1 MSSPFQQKFSG
12 KSPLKQGAY
21 ESAADNP
28 VYVSNQ
34 PAMNAMQDAI
44 AKVGVAAIKAS
55 NTPEKKAKRLSKRI
69 KKRDERETK
78 KLKDGTWIAPKEGS
92 TETIPASAQDIA
104 DNKSLRGIAEG
115 SGKFLEYNFLGG
127 AHKSDPPG
135 STKVT
140 KTTKATEGNKG
151 YNKARSKTDKLQER
165 LDSTLEKVESNK
177 NNKKSKAFFCKGKAA
192 GSHLDSYGK
201 TVTCP

>member
-44 AKVGVAAIKAS
+44 AEVGVAAIKAS

-69 KKRDERETK
+69 KRRGKREEEK
-78 KLKDGTWIAPKEGS
+78 IKDGTWIAPQKGS
-92 TETIPASAQDIA
+92 
-104 DNKSLRGIAEG
+104 AE
-115 SGKFLEYNFLGG
+115 
-127 AHKSDPPG
+127 
-135 STKVT
+135 
-140 KTTKATEGNKG
+140 TEGNKG
-151 YNKARSKTDKLQER
+151 YNKAHKKTDKLQER
-165 LDSTLEKVESNK
+165 LDSTLKEVESNK
-177 NNKKSKAFFCKGKAA
+177 NNKKSKAFFCKGRAA
-192 GSHLDSYGK
+192 GSHLDSYGN

>member
-28 VYVSNQ
+28 VYVSTQ

-55 NTPEKKAKRLSKRI
+55 NTPEKKAKRQNKRADRREKRQG
-69 KKRDERETK
+69 KKFPGQTKETE
-78 KLKDGTWIAPKEGS
+78 A
-92 TETIPASAQDIA
+92 ETSFIE
-104 DNKSLRGIAEG
+104 KTAEIR
-115 SGKFLEYNFLGG
+115 
-127 AHKSDPPG
+127 
-135 STKVT
+135 
-140 KTTKATEGNKG
+140 TKADDNTLLAENNK
-151 YNKARSKTDKLQER
+151 K
-165 LDSTLEKVESNK
+165 
-177 NNKKSKAFFCKGKAA
+177 NKKSKAFFCKGKAA

>member
-55 NTPEKKAKRLSKRI
+55 NTPEKKAKRQNKRADRREERQ
-69 KKRDERETK
+69 KKKYPDETK
-78 KLKDGTWIAPKEGS
+78 L
-92 TETIPASAQDIA
+92 
-104 DNKSLRGIAEG
+104 
-115 SGKFLEYNFLGG
+115 
-127 AHKSDPPG
+127 SD
-135 STKVT
+135 
-140 KTTKATEGNKG
+140 EEELFEE
-151 YNKARSKTDKLQER
+151 KTDKIR
-165 LDSTLEKVESNK
+165 TKANDNTLLAESNK
-177 NNKKSKAFFCKGKAA
+177 NNKKSKAFFCKGRAA
-192 GSHLDSYGK
+192 GSHLDSYGN